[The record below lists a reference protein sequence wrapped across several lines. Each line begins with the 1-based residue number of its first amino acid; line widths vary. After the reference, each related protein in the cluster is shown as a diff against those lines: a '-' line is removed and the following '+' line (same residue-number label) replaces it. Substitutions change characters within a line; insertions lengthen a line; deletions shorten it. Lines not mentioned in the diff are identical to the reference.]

1 MKKPNEVTLPWPPK
15 GLSPNARLH
24 WAAKAKQAKAYR
36 MACFALCIEAGLKAP
51 EPKNE
56 VLEILGLKAGVGRL
70 HLWIDFYPPDRRHR
84 DDDNMIAAFKS
95 GRDGIADA
103 LGIDDKRFVC
113 HPYVQDQ
120 VGGYVKVRITS
131 GPVK

>member
-1 MKKPNEVTLPWPPK
+1 VAEIEGQDSMTHEVTLPWHPK

-36 MACFALCIEAGLKAP
+36 LACFALCIEAKLTKP
-51 EPKNE
+51 ETE
-56 VLEILGLKAGVGRL
+56 GRL

-84 DDDNMIAAFKS
+84 DDDNMIAAFKA

-113 HPYVQDQ
+113 HPYVKDQ
-120 VGGYVKVRITS
+120 VGGMVKVRVTA
-131 GPVK
+131 GPTE

>member
-1 MKKPNEVTLPWPPK
+1 MQVTLPWPPS

-24 WAAKAKQAKAYR
+24 WAQKSKIAKAYR
-36 MACFALCIEAGLKAP
+36 TSCFALCIEARLTKPAK
-51 EPKNE
+51 E
-56 VLEILGLKAGVGRL
+56 GRL
-70 HLWIDFYPPDRRHR
+70 HLWLDFYPPDRRHR

-113 HPYVQDQ
+113 HPFVKDEI
-120 VGGYVKVRITS
+120 GGMVKVRITR
-131 GPVK
+131 GPDA